1 MLESYI
7 TMKAQSCPLS
17 GENPLIDLQIYFSM
31 RFMMMMAKSELEK
44 KSDLTDVL
52 HCTYKC
58 WPFNSQRWLACNFSL
73 RYPHLIQQMGHK
85 KTKTYQ
91 VEVFIL
97 IQQILVTNLQRNR

>member
-58 WPFNSQRWLACNFSL
+58 
-73 RYPHLIQQMGHK
+73 
-85 KTKTYQ
+85 
-91 VEVFIL
+91 
-97 IQQILVTNLQRNR
+97 